1 MMDIWFTA
9 FVFLVAILV
18 AVGASLLLVGY
29 VNTLPA
35 SFSFGWRWWLPSL
48 LLPVLGP
55 FWFAWKHQKEF
66 SMAAKQLMIGAVLVV
81 AAAVILYGG
90 GPYFVDRMALGIK

>member
-1 MMDIWFTA
+1 MIDIWFTA
-9 FVFLVAILV
+9 FVFLIAILV

-35 SFSFGWRWWLPSL
+35 SFSFGWRWWLPTL

-55 FWFAWKHQKEF
+55 LWFAWKHQHDF
-66 SMAAKQLMIGAVLVV
+66 STAFRQLMVGVVLVAL
-81 AAAVILYGG
+81 AAIVLYGG
-90 GPYFVDRMALGIK
+90 GPYFVERMAIAGK